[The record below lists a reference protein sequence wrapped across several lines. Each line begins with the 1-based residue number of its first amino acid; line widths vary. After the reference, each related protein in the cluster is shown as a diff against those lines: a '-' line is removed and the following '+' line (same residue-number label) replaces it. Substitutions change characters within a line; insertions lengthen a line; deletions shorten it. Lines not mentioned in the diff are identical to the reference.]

1 VDKLPQAITPEFG
14 ERLVRWLQSAETPAP
29 PPELVSKVNVGPS
42 PFDTAKDYL
51 SNGITSEQALNA
63 KAKIV
68 QRGKDGVFTEEQ
80 VTELLELANKKAG
93 T

>member
-1 VDKLPQAITPEFG
+1 MAFALPHRKSRAFTDA
-14 ERLVRWLQSAETPAP
+14 LAL
-29 PPELVSKVNVGPS
+29 LPS
-42 PFDTAKDYL
+42 PDAFATAKAYL

-68 QRGKDGVFTEEQ
+68 QRGKDGVFSEEQ